1 MWEHFRVRR
10 VLWGFQ
16 SGVNLPSLRRAVPLL
31 LSWHITQDLSAI
43 LDAIQSPDAS
53 SPTRRQC
60 LLLLGEIFV
69 IALVASRFPQ
79 MPVVFHVCL
88 QIPANLRA
96 EWQQSVKKKNAY
108 WNCRSALSCSQRV
121 SKGFYFEGKWSTFLV
136 CVALFRSTT
145 PRRVAGLIVFVDKS
159 NMQAAEEITRR
170 FLPAGWGIP
179 IFFPPASGGCNLFP
193 TNRQQPLATGWGI
206 FIFHWRLLIARWSG
220 TGHVSAKPQ
229 HDWESFCSF
238 WPFRSAFKTCIFVCT
253 ECRFP
258 TRKLHPRF
266 ILRMAPPSWWN
277 KDTNMSK

>member
-145 PRRVAGLIVFVDKS
+145 PRRVAGNSVCRQVQYASSRRNHK
-159 NMQAAEEITRR
+159 EI
-170 FLPAGWGIP
+170 FASWLGYSD
-179 IFFPPASGGCNLFP
+179 FFPPSIRRMQSFSHQPAATTCNRLGNIHFSL
-193 TNRQQPLATGWGI
+193 TAADCQMVWDWSCVCKTSAWLGVFLQLLA
-206 FIFHWRLLIARWSG
+206 F
-220 TGHVSAKPQ
+220 
-229 HDWESFCSF
+229 
-238 WPFRSAFKTCIFVCT
+238 
-253 ECRFP
+253 
-258 TRKLHPRF
+258 
-266 ILRMAPPSWWN
+266 
-277 KDTNMSK
+277 